1 MRFWQE
7 FERTV
12 PRPVQD
18 GIKAR
23 TRRGDF
29 GETPM
34 GREWVE
40 VLESFGWSNRLARGR
55 SYARRGQVVDYRVG
69 VGKVTA
75 RVQGSRKRP
84 YKVTIQLEPF
94 SKPTWKKIREE
105 ISHVPIYYAAFSAGR
120 VPAEFHQ
127 LMSEMDLAL
136 LPQSSKEL
144 ETACSCP
151 DWANP
156 CKHIAA
162 VCYLLGEALDEDPFL
177 LFQIRGISREEL
189 LEGLAEEGEGGR
201 IPEEEPISPA
211 ISPERFWEPGEALS
225 GVEINPGPPKVES
238 AILKLLGYPKFLPR
252 GKRFRQGLDEAYRL
266 ASGGE
271 GE

>member
-1 MRFWQE
+1 MNFWRN

-12 PRPVQD
+12 PRPVED

-23 TRRGDF
+23 AQRGDF
-29 GETPM
+29 GETWI
-34 GREWVE
+34 GREWVK

-55 SYARRGQVVDYRVG
+55 RYARRGQVVDYRVG

-75 RVQGSRKRP
+75 KVQGSRKMP
-84 YKVTIQLEPF
+84 YKVTIQLKPF
-94 SKPTWKKIREE
+94 SKGTWKRVQEE
-105 ISHVPIYYAAFSAGR
+105 ISAIPIYYAAFSAGR
-120 VPAEFHQ
+120 VPAEFYQ
-127 LMSEMDLAL
+127 LLSGMDLAL

-144 ETACSCP
+144 ETSCSCP

-162 VCYLLGEALDEDPFL
+162 VCYLLGEAFDEDPFL
-177 LFQIRGISREEL
+177 LFKIRGISREEL
-189 LEGLAEEGEGGR
+189 LESLAKERSGGR
-201 IPEEEPISPA
+201 VPEEEPIPPD
-211 ISPERFWEPGEALS
+211 ISPERFWKPGDTLS
-225 GVEINPGPPKVES
+225 GVEINPTAPKVES
-238 AILKLLGYPKFLPR
+238 AILRLLGYPKFLPR
-252 GKRFRQGLDEAYRL
+252 GKRYRQGLDQAYRL